1 VYSQAVQQ
9 TIAEYARAL
18 AKIAQGKKNAAPA
31 LIREGCWR
39 ENGIY
44 ISDIE
49 PGDAW
54 AVDTERTR
62 SAYAGVS
69 CSNRGTNRSHPSVWQ
84 GAPRRKK

>member
-1 VYSQAVQQ
+1 MSTA
-9 TIAEYARAL
+9 TTTA

-54 AVDTERTR
+54 AVATERT
-62 SAYAGVS
+62 
-69 CSNRGTNRSHPSVWQ
+69 
-84 GAPRRKK
+84 